1 MKATELKKRA
11 IALAEKIKIDSVTPE
26 EVGQLSNDIVE
37 YIENVEINGSSLGIR
52 KTYTSVSAMEADSTA
67 PKDDKGVLLRRGMLV
82 NIYNQSEPESAD
94 NGKVFSFQ
102 NPGWAFRGTVD
113 AGYATKEEL
122 TELGSDLG
130 IFNLEQGTIS
140 SVDGSSS
147 RSDNYVRFSSLLKAP
162 IYISLQSGYLFD
174 RVGKFTLDGVFSSMD
189 YFKKSEIIEITDT
202 SFCYLPV
209 IKKEDGSSI
218 LPSENIIKEFRCS
231 YSQRVHELESK
242 NTSLE
247 NQQKN
252 NSNNVRE
259 IALVLPFDNDIFNK
273 VESVSWE
280 EGYYNGN
287 GESASIDTNW
297 VHSKIEVENSYNIVK
312 LKNIDI
318 STVGK
323 IILIFFMQDGT
334 IQHVINDSNKQNYT
348 GCFLIPDGAT
358 NIGINSRANDK
369 SIVEVYFGNIT
380 EETKLII
387 SNENIKDSS
396 LSVKKFSDYKEG
408 LDAVKDY
415 SVLSNNIA
423 NPKNWIIGKYN
434 NGVYIRNDANYQYI
448 DIDVSNYPVGTIF
461 NVLKPDNSQ
470 VQMRYAGF
478 FNSSGD
484 SVEDFSQN
492 AKTLQKNSEE
502 SVTFSCTIYKT
513 NIDNSTK
520 LGVFTTDVSFYEEY
534 KEYVIAVATW
544 EKSPNKENALARIKD
559 IMELSPVNILEN
571 KKWAV
576 CGDSFSHGDFTG
588 LTDGFTIEDGIYK
601 GKNKVY
607 GYLIGNRN
615 NMIIQH
621 MAIGGRTLATPSDL
635 SFTNSFTYIEN
646 ETENSNY
653 TQIDEDADY
662 ATFYF
667 GINDSHHRSGSTGSD
682 GEDQTGIIE
691 LGTINDSDNTTFYG
705 AWNVMLKWLL
715 ENRPFTK
722 LGIIV
727 SNGCETIEYRNA
739 TIAIA
744 KKWGIPYIDL
754 NGDERTPM
762 MLRAMNNEASS
773 EAKNA
778 RTISQR
784 VSETNQHPNPKAHE
798 YESTFIENFLRSL

>member
-1 MKATELKKRA
+1 MET
-11 IALAEKIKIDSVTPE
+11 KI
-26 EVGQLSNDIVE
+26 
-37 YIENVEINGSSLGIR
+37 
-52 KTYTSVSAMEADSTA
+52 
-67 PKDDKGVLLRRGMLV
+67 RGLP
-82 NIYNQSEPESAD
+82 NAY
-94 NGKVFSFQ
+94 
-102 NPGWAFRGTVD
+102 
-113 AGYATKEEL
+113 
-122 TELGSDLG
+122 
-130 IFNLEQGTIS
+130 
-140 SVDGSSS
+140 
-147 RSDNYVRFSSLLKAP
+147 
-162 IYISLQSGYLFD
+162 
-174 RVGKFTLDGVFSSMD
+174 D

-231 YSQRVHELESK
+231 YSQKVYELESK

-280 EGYYNGN
+280 EGYYTGN

-318 STVGK
+318 STLGK

-334 IQHVINDSNKQNYT
+334 IQHVINDSNKENYT

-408 LDAVKDY
+408 LDTVKDY
-415 SVLSNNIA
+415 SILSNNIA
-423 NPKNWIIGKYN
+423 NPENWIIGKYN
-434 NGVYIRNDANYQYI
+434 NGAYIRNDANYQYI
-448 DIDVSNYPVGTIF
+448 NIDVSNYPVGTTF

-478 FNSSGD
+478 FNNSGD

-492 AKTLQKNSEE
+492 AKTLQKKSEE

-520 LGVFTTDVSFYEEY
+520 LGVFTTDVPFYEEY

-559 IMELSPVNILEN
+559 ITELSPVNILEN

-778 RTISQR
+778 RIISQR

>member
-1 MKATELKKRA
+1 MTATELKKRA
-11 IALAEKIKIDSVTPE
+11 IALAEKTKIDSVTPE

-82 NIYNQSEPESAD
+82 NIYNQEYPESAD

-140 SVDGSSS
+140 SIDGSSS
-147 RSDNYVRFSSLLKAP
+147 PRANYVRFSSLLKAP

-189 YFKKSEIIEITDT
+189 FFKNSEIIEITDT

-209 IKKEDGSSI
+209 IRKEDGSSI
-218 LPSENIIKEFRCS
+218 LPSENIIKEFRGS
-231 YSQRVHELESK
+231 YSQRIHELESK
-242 NTSLE
+242 NTSLD
-247 NQQKN
+247 NQQKD

-259 IALVLPFDNDIFNK
+259 ITLVLPFDNDIFNK
-273 VESVSWE
+273 VERISWE
-280 EGYYNGN
+280 EGYYTGN

-297 VHSKIEVENSYNIVK
+297 VHSKIGVENSYNIVK

-318 STVGK
+318 SVVGK

-334 IQHVINDSNKQNYT
+334 IQHVINDSNKENYT

-358 NIGINSRANDK
+358 DIGINSRVNDT

-408 LDAVKDY
+408 LDSVKDY

-434 NGVYIRNDANYQYI
+434 NGVHIRNDANYQYI

-470 VQMRYAGF
+470 VRMRYAGF
-478 FNSSGD
+478 FNNSD
-484 SVEDFSQN
+484 VAVEDFSQN
-492 AKTLQKNSEE
+492 VKTLQKNSEE
-502 SVTFSCTIYKT
+502 SVVFSCTIYKT
-513 NIDNSTK
+513 NIDNSTN

-534 KEYVIAVATW
+534 KESVVAVATW

-559 IMELSPVNILEN
+559 VIELSPVNILKN

-588 LTDGFTIEDGIYK
+588 LKDGFTIEDGIYK

-646 ETENSNY
+646 KRENSNY

-667 GINDSHHRSGSTGSD
+667 GINDSHHRPGSSGGD
-682 GEDQTGIIE
+682 GEDNTGVIE
-691 LGTINDSDNTTFYG
+691 IGTINDTDNTTFYG
-705 AWNVMLKWLL
+705 AWNVMLEWLVT
-715 ENRPFTK
+715 NRPFTK

-727 SNGCETIEYRNA
+727 SNGCETDEYRLA
-739 TIAIA
+739 TIEIS
-744 KKWGIPYIDL
+744 K
-754 NGDERTPM
+754 NGVFH
-762 MLRAMNNEASS
+762 
-773 EAKNA
+773 
-778 RTISQR
+778 I
-784 VSETNQHPNPKAHE
+784 
-798 YESTFIENFLRSL
+798 

>member
-1 MKATELKKRA
+1 MSNISQVKKESNWGDA
-11 IALAEKIKIDSVTPE
+11 STTINSNFQNLNTDLEKVKSSTTKFKGYFTSE
-26 EVGQLSNDIVE
+26 
-37 YIENVEINGSSLGIR
+37 SSLKDKYPSPQSGDTAWVGEPYPG
-52 KTYTSVSAMEADSTA
+52 KVYDVQSGQWHNTNTA
-67 PKDDKGVLLRRGMLV
+67 PDTGSVELNDYV
-82 NIYNQSEPESAD
+82 NKTE
-94 NGKVFSFQ
+94 F
-102 NPGWAFRGTVD
+102 
-113 AGYATKEEL
+113 EENKQQQDEKF
-122 TELGSDLG
+122 TELGSKDLG
-130 IFNLEQGTIS
+130 IIFNLEQGTIS
-140 SVDGSSS
+140 SVDGGSSS
-147 RSDNYVRFSSLLKAP
+147 SANYVRFSSILKAP

-218 LPSENIIKEFRCS
+218 LPSENIIKEFRGG
-231 YSQRVHELESK
+231 YSQRIHELESK
-242 NTSLE
+242 NTSLDK
-247 NQQKN
+247 QQKN
-252 NSNNVRE
+252 NSKNIRE
-259 IALVLPFDNDIFNK
+259 ITLVLPFDNDIFINK
-273 VESVSWE
+273 VENISWK

-318 STVGK
+318 SVVGK

-334 IQHVINDSNKQNYT
+334 MQHVINDSNKENYT
-348 GCFLIPDGAT
+348 ACFLIPNGTTD
-358 NIGINSRANDK
+358 IGISSRTNDK

-408 LDAVKDY
+408 LDSVKDY
-415 SVLSNNIA
+415 YVLSNNIA

-484 SVEDFSQN
+484 SVEDFNQN
-492 AKTLQKNSEE
+492 VRTLQKNSEE

-513 NIDNSTK
+513 NIDNSTN

-534 KEYVIAVATW
+534 KESVVAVATW
-544 EKSPNKENALARIKD
+544 EKSPNKGNELARIKD
-559 IMELSPVNILEN
+559 VIELSPVNILKN

-646 ETENSNY
+646 EKENSNY

-667 GINDSHHRSGSTGSD
+667 GINDSHHRSSSTGSD

-691 LGTINDSDNTTFYG
+691 LGAINDSDNTTFYG

-727 SNGCETIEYRNA
+727 SNGCETIDYRNA

-773 EAKNA
+773 EAKIA
-778 RTISQR
+778 RTISQG
-784 VSETNQHPNPKAHE
+784 VSATNQHPNPKAHE

>member
-1 MKATELKKRA
+1 MSNISQVKKESNWGDA
-11 IALAEKIKIDSVTPE
+11 STTINSNFQNLNTDLEKVKSSTTKFKGYFTSE
-26 EVGQLSNDIVE
+26 
-37 YIENVEINGSSLGIR
+37 SSLKDKYPSPQSGDTAWVGEPYPG
-52 KTYTSVSAMEADSTA
+52 KVYDVQSGQWHNTNTA
-67 PKDDKGVLLRRGMLV
+67 PDTGSVELNDYV
-82 NIYNQSEPESAD
+82 NKTE
-94 NGKVFSFQ
+94 F
-102 NPGWAFRGTVD
+102 
-113 AGYATKEEL
+113 EENKQQQDEKF
-122 TELGSDLG
+122 TELGSKDLG
-130 IFNLEQGTIS
+130 IIFNLEQGTIS
-140 SVDGSSS
+140 SVDGGSSS
-147 RSDNYVRFSSLLKAP
+147 SANYVRFSSILKAP

-218 LPSENIIKEFRCS
+218 LPSENIIKEFRGG
-231 YSQRVHELESK
+231 YSQRIHELESK
-242 NTSLE
+242 NTSLDK
-247 NQQKN
+247 QQKN
-252 NSNNVRE
+252 NSKNIRE
-259 IALVLPFDNDIFNK
+259 ITLVLPFDNDIFINK
-273 VESVSWE
+273 VENISWK

-318 STVGK
+318 SVVGK

-334 IQHVINDSNKQNYT
+334 MQHVINDSNKENYT
-348 GCFLIPDGAT
+348 ACFLIPNGTTD
-358 NIGINSRANDK
+358 IGISSRTNDK

-408 LDAVKDY
+408 LDSVKDY
-415 SVLSNNIA
+415 YVLSNNIA

-484 SVEDFSQN
+484 SVEDFNQN
-492 AKTLQKNSEE
+492 VRTLQKNSEE

-513 NIDNSTK
+513 NIDNSTN

-534 KEYVIAVATW
+534 KESVVAVATW
-544 EKSPNKENALARIKD
+544 EKSPNKGNELARIKD
-559 IMELSPVNILEN
+559 VIELSPVNILKN

-646 ETENSNY
+646 EKENSNY

-667 GINDSHHRSGSTGSD
+667 GINDSHHRSSSTGSD

-691 LGTINDSDNTTFYG
+691 LGAINDSDNTTFYG

-727 SNGCETIEYRNA
+727 SNGCETIDYRNA

-773 EAKNA
+773 EAKIA

-784 VSETNQHPNPKAHE
+784 VSATNQHPNPKAHE

>member
-1 MKATELKKRA
+1 MRVDKIEENIASGIDKKYSQT
-11 IALAEKIKIDSVTPE
+11 IQNLVEKDK
-26 EVGQLSNDIVE
+26 
-37 YIENVEINGSSLGIR
+37 EI
-52 KTYTSVSAMEADSTA
+52 
-67 PKDDKGVLLRRGMLV
+67 
-82 NIYNQSEPESAD
+82 
-94 NGKVFSFQ
+94 
-102 NPGWAFRGTVD
+102 
-113 AGYATKEEL
+113 
-122 TELGSDLG
+122 GSDLG

-140 SVDGSSS
+140 STDGSSS
-147 RSDNYVRFSSLLKAP
+147 PIANYVRFSSLLKAP

-189 YFKKSEIIEITDT
+189 FSQNSEIIEITDT

-242 NTSLE
+242 NTSLD
-247 NQQKN
+247 NQQKD

-259 IALVLPFDNDIFNK
+259 ITLVLPFDNDIFNK
-273 VESVSWE
+273 VESISWE

-287 GESASIDTNW
+287 GESASTDTNW

-318 STVGK
+318 SVVGK

-334 IQHVINDSNKQNYT
+334 IQHVINDSNKENYT
-348 GCFLIPDGAT
+348 GCFLIPDGAK
-358 NIGINSRANDK
+358 NIGINSRENDK

-408 LDAVKDY
+408 LDSVKDY

-434 NGVYIRNDANYQYI
+434 NGVSIRNDANYQYI

-478 FNSSGD
+478 FNSSGE
-484 SVEDFSQN
+484 SVENFNQN
-492 AKTLQKNSEE
+492 VKTLHKNSEE
-502 SVTFSCTIYKT
+502 SVVFSCTIYKT
-513 NIDNSTK
+513 NIDNSTN

-534 KEYVIAVATW
+534 KESVVAVATW
-544 EKSPNKENALARIKD
+544 EKSPNKGNELARIKD
-559 IMELSPVNILEN
+559 VIELSPVNILEN

-744 KKWGIPYIDL
+744 KKFGIPYIDL